1 METEKQASLLLEAN
15 IQISSLENDLQA
27 AEDNLKEL
35 GIKFAEKIQE
45 MKAQGI
51 EERNTKLQLRT
62 ALMEIEMMKQQH

>member
-1 METEKQASLLLEAN
+1 METEKQASLLSEAN